1 MSIKTL
7 PEALIY
13 FSQYIMERIVAM
25 IINVNI
31 KVLVFLS
38 ITRVANILCSTANIK
53 PGDRVL
59 VLVRRIPEYW
69 LMQLACLRT
78 GERP

>member
-1 MSIKTL
+1 MSIKTF

-13 FSQYIMERIVAM
+13 FSQHIMARIAR
-25 IINVNI
+25 ILTLTN
-31 KVLVFLS
+31 VLVFHS
-38 ITRVANILCSTANIK
+38 TTRAANVLCTTANIK

-78 GERP
+78 GEL